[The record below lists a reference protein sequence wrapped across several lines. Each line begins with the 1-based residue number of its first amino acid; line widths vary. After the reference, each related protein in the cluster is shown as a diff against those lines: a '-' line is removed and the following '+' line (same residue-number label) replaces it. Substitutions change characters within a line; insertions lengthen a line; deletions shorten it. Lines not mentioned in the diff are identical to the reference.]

1 VARAR
6 VAAPRGVTPQ
16 SLARSAVHV
25 RAREQ
30 VCAGVCFASLGLRSA
45 GACVR
50 ARERDKIMVQETNGE
65 ARPATPDEPKKRSS
79 NLMASAGVNF
89 ERRYRSNQSAQ
100 NYHVGQSEVSL
111 SLFFRPHSHSRSA
124 KAVAAG
130 HLSACLRIP
139 PLIVARL

>member
-1 VARAR
+1 V
-6 VAAPRGVTPQ
+6 P
-16 SLARSAVHV
+16 
-25 RAREQ
+25 EQ
-30 VCAGVCFASLGLRSA
+30 EVCAGVGDTRLCLSKRAS
-45 GACVR
+45 
-50 ARERDKIMVQETNGE
+50 ERDKNMVQETNGE

-111 SLFFRPHSHSRSA
+111 SLSQPFFSVPTLTISESA

-139 PLIVARL
+139 PLIVARPGL